1 MYIIDNISEDKL
13 TEYQIQEVLA
23 TIDILDDG
31 LNQIK
36 DEFKVGMYP
45 TLKSVIAKIDKLM
58 HENLRNNATV
68 DDA

>member
-31 LNQIK
+31 LTQIRE
-36 DEFKVGMYP
+36 EFKVGMFP

-58 HENLRNNATV
+58 HENLRANATV